1 MALNIHSAL
10 QTRFVP
16 NEIVYIVDKKIF
28 ARVARNLGN
37 DYAVIVG
44 SEDGE
49 HEMQC
54 AFLSLER
61 IKYVTQGNIKM
72 YLLGITMETAFGRVL
87 RKDVFRDIKE
97 AIQIEKRK
105 GIPSNQHCTDANMP
119 RAEKHKLKDRMNQ
132 KSCIP
137 KRTKKEKDICDETDD
152 KKTKKL
158 SKKIKKNRSDELI
171 GSGLDQEYKLI
182 FEGVGVKEMR
192 LLMKV
197 FCFIANF
204 KEILGI
210 KGVLLDEL
218 VKMFKDQ
225 SYSSESMSSMHMK
238 MLEMIQEDAR
248 DCMVEDFVECIRPSA
263 MLIQEAIKESKTDR
277 SDLSIDIVAKW
288 NDNMS
293 IEDIVKSE
301 CDWKQKIAMFV
312 EFLSSHLKMDLK
324 EIGMRVFGS
333 DVYGMKDYNCTMVD
347 RLVFFEFLVNM
358 LCVTN
363 AFRNMISERMKALK
377 MLNKQRKKSQV
388 MMKKAKKTVNAE
400 DVCILKDKSVE
411 QHNEDVQCSLNTLDT
426 QPNVFIK
433 ADLGNLD
440 GIRFFMADGTIY
452 AQNGQDYYSVSRD
465 RLTMMNKSY
474 RVRSKDEKNTIAN
487 ILNNSKVL

>member
-1 MALNIHSAL
+1 L
-10 QTRFVP
+10 
-16 NEIVYIVDKKIF
+16 
-28 ARVARNLGN
+28 
-37 DYAVIVG
+37 
-44 SEDGE
+44 
-49 HEMQC
+49 
-54 AFLSLER
+54 
-61 IKYVTQGNIKM
+61 
-72 YLLGITMETAFGRVL
+72 
-87 RKDVFRDIKE
+87 
-97 AIQIEKRK
+97 
-105 GIPSNQHCTDANMP
+105 
-119 RAEKHKLKDRMNQ
+119 
-132 KSCIP
+132 
-137 KRTKKEKDICDETDD
+137 
-152 KKTKKL
+152 
-158 SKKIKKNRSDELI
+158 
-171 GSGLDQEYKLI
+171 
-182 FEGVGVKEMR
+182 
-192 LLMKV
+192 KV

-263 MLIQEAIKESKTDR
+263 MLIQEAVKESKTDR

-347 RLVFFEFLVNM
+347 RLVFFEFLMNM

-400 DVCILKDKSVE
+400 DVCILKDQSVE